1 MLQSCPA
8 RFKNL
13 YSRKGFFSLQ
23 NRSWSKTPQ
32 KSRPSSHIFHPLAN
46 LCRRVSDPL
55 WREFCDAMRL
65 AVILT
70 LALLVQAKD
79 ITMRTYWHRT
89 WRTKA
94 LKEGLPSCHQCNN
107 KIVKSHILDLVVP
120 VKGRISPLHPVVS
133 PWLGCHL
140 HLIHCKQSNF
150 KLLKTDILTETLEHC
165 NPI

>member
-1 MLQSCPA
+1 MIYNVGGGAGIFKTKYKNAAEEKKWFTTKIDSLVANLYIMLQSCPA

-13 YSRKGFFSLQ
+13 YSGKGLFSLQ

-32 KSRPSSHIFHPLAN
+32 KSRPSSHIFHPLAKN

-79 ITMRTYWHRT
+79 NTMRTHWPCT

-107 KIVKSHILDLVVP
+107 KIDKSHI
-120 VKGRISPLHPVVS
+120 
-133 PWLGCHL
+133 
-140 HLIHCKQSNF
+140 
-150 KLLKTDILTETLEHC
+150 
-165 NPI
+165 